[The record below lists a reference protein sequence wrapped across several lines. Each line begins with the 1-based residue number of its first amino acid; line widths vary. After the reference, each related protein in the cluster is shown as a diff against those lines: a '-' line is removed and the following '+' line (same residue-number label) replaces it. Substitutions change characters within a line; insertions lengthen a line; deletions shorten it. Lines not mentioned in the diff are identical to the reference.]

1 MTQVGAV
8 RGLPVRVSPSSIVT
22 SRIDPAYPMEMRVQG
37 IPGYVKLEVAV
48 DDQGNVVAAT
58 VLEANRREFADAA
71 MHAVSAW
78 RFVAADESE
87 MDCLRR
93 VRIPIRFALTLP
105 N

>member
-1 MTQVGAV
+1 LAQVGAI
-8 RGLPVRVSPSSIVT
+8 RGLPIRVSPSSIVT
-22 SRIDPAYPMEMRVQG
+22 SRIDPAYPMEMRAQG

-71 MHAVSAW
+71 MHAISAW
-78 RFVAADESE
+78 RFVAANESE
-87 MDCLRR
+87 MNCLRR
-93 VRIPIRFALTLP
+93 IRVPIRFVLTMA